1 MNLIDIGT
9 VRAINRYP
17 VKSMAG
23 AYCAVEALGAI
34 AVGDH
39 VLLARS
45 A

>member
-23 AYCAVEALGAI
+23 ESLAARRCPGCASTRAS
-34 AVGDH
+34 
-39 VLLARS
+39 S
-45 A
+45 AAP